1 MKQKGKPRRGDIDS
15 PAVSPTNSSRQ
26 VAGRQR
32 RRRFRRFKITLDF
45 SQPRHWRNFL
55 FALAGVNTFIVLGL
69 VSGYKAYSYLESA
82 EFCGLTCHPMEPQ
95 FVAYQRS
102 AHANVD
108 CVECHVG
115 DGMAYYFRS
124 KIDGL
129 RQVYTLL
136 TDTYSRPIKSP
147 VHNLRPARETCEHCH
162 TPASFKDNVVKT
174 VAHYDNDE
182 ANTKVLSTFILKM
195 GGWEASTGNSQGIHW
210 HITNPVFYIPAD
222 EQRQVILWVG
232 VQREDG
238 SLQEYFARDML
249 QMAQTSFVEQA
260 RQNGEIRQMDCIDCH
275 NRTAHDIPTP
285 EEMIDKAIDDG
296 LVSSTIPFIRR
307 KAAAVLGAEY
317 DTLAAAYQGISEIA
331 AQYQTDLPEI
341 NTNQN
346 EQILSAVD
354 HLQQIYSSTNFPEMN
369 LDWET
374 NPNNEGHTPS
384 LGCFRCHDGKH
395 VSVSPSGSEVK
406 SISASCNLCH
416 TVPIIGRGSDLIVES
431 PVIVGAP
438 PASHAE
444 FSWTIDHQYIS
455 ETEKLDCYQCHGQG
469 FCNNGVC
476 HNLSHPPD
484 MLFTHAD
491 EYRQKGN
498 QVCYT
503 CHQNI
508 NCAQCHS
515 GGFVVNP

>member
-1 MKQKGKPRRGDIDS
+1 MM
-15 PAVSPTNSSRQ
+15 
-26 VAGRQR
+26 
-32 RRRFRRFKITLDF
+32 
-45 SQPRHWRNFL
+45 
-55 FALAGVNTFIVLGL
+55 IVLGL
-69 VSGYKAYSYLESA
+69 GSGYKAYSYSESA
-82 EFCGLTCHPMEPQ
+82 EFCGLTCHPMAPQ
-95 FVAYQRS
+95 FVTYQHS

-115 DGMAYYFRS
+115 EGMSYYVQS

-136 TDTYSRPIKSP
+136 TDTYSRPIMSP

-162 TPASFKDNVVKT
+162 TPDSFKDNVIKS

-195 GGWEASTGNSQGIHW
+195 GGWDAGTGKSQGIHW

-232 VQREDG
+232 VQQEDG
-238 SLQEYFARDML
+238 SLKEYFARDTL

-260 RQNGEIRQMDCIDCH
+260 RSNGEIRQMDCIDCH
-275 NRTAHDIPTP
+275 NRTAHKIPTP

-296 LVSSTIPFIRR
+296 LISSSIPFIRR
-307 KAAAVLGAEY
+307 KAVATLGAKY
-317 DTLAAAYQGISEIA
+317 DTLDEAYQEISGIA
-331 AQYQTDLPEI
+331 AQYQADLPEI
-341 NTNQN
+341 YARQD
-346 EQILSAVD
+346 EQILIAV
-354 HLQQIYSSTNFPEMN
+354 HQLQQIYSATNFPEMN

-374 NPNNEGHTPS
+374 NPNNEMHTAS

-395 VSVSPSGSEVK
+395 VSTSAEGREVE

-416 TVPIIGRGSDLIVES
+416 TVPIIGRSSDLIVEA
-431 PVIVGAP
+431 PVIVGASP
-438 PASHAE
+438 VSHAE
-444 FSWTIDHQYIS
+444 FRWTIDHQYIS
-455 ETEKLDCYQCHGQG
+455 DAEKQDCYQCHGQG

-491 EYRQKGN
+491 EYREKGN

-508 NCAQCHS
+508 NCTQCHP
-515 GGFVVNP
+515 GGFLLNP